1 MSGSKR
7 EAIEINIFLFGKEKK
22 TFGKINF
29 FEHQKSRRFDISFCL
44 LAKCHLTFLLDTNI
58 TEPMEKNQ
66 LYTQHQMATLI
77 SVKS

>member
-1 MSGSKR
+1 MSASKR
-7 EAIEINIFLFGKEKK
+7 EAIEINIFFGKEK

-29 FEHQKSRRFDISFCL
+29 FELQKSRRFDISFCL

-66 LYTQHQMATLI
+66 L
-77 SVKS
+77 